1 MKTLKYRITLK
12 DLRMEKKRNLKS
24 NLQFIDFYVEYMKKQ
39 GNKTWSKSQGKL
51 INAIYS
57 KVQAK

>member
-1 MKTLKYRITLK
+1 MKYRITLK

>member
-1 MKTLKYRITLK
+1 MKYRITLK
-12 DLRMEKKRNLKS
+12 DLRVEKKRNLKS

-39 GNKTWSKSQGKL
+39 GNKAWSKSQGKL

>member
-1 MKTLKYRITLK
+1 MKYKITLK
-12 DLRMEKKRNLKS
+12 DLREEKKRNLKS

-39 GNKTWSKSQGKL
+39 GNKAWSKSQGKL

-57 KVQAK
+57 KVPTK